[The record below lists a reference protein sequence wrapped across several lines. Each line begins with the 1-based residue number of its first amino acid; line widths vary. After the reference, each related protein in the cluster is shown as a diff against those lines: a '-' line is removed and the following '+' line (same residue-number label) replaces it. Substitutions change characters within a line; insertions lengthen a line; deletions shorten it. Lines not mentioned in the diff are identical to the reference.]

1 MNDES
6 KLLDR
11 IRYVILKAPN
21 KFPRDTGMNLEKAF
35 EEMNALVNSIKS
47 QNEFQK
53 CLERAHAN
61 YISGDVRSARKALQF
76 VESELAQRQR
86 NDRRGS

>member
-21 KFPRDTGMNLEKAF
+21 KFPRDSRMNLEKAF
-35 EEMNALVNSIKS
+35 EEMKALVKSIGSEK
-47 QNEFQK
+47 EFQK
-53 CLERAHAN
+53 YLEQAHAN
-61 YISGDVRSARKALQF
+61 YISGDVRSARKALQ
-76 VESELAQRQR
+76 VLESELAQRER
-86 NDRRGS
+86 NDGLGS